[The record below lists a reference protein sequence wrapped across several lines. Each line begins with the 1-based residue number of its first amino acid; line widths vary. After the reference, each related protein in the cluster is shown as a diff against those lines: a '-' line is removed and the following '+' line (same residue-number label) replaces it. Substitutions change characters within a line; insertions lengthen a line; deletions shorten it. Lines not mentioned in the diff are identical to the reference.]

1 MPRRDILVIGASTG
15 GFEALKALVAGL
27 PGDLPASVF
36 VVMHL
41 SPRQPGLLPE
51 LLARTSLLPITHAVD
66 DAPIELG
73 HIYIAPPDHHLLLAP
88 GKMRLTQG
96 PKENRSRPAVDALFR
111 SAAQAY
117 GPRVVGVVL
126 TGQLDDGTAGLWVIK
141 DQGGV
146 AVVQDPADAEA
157 PSMPLSALRNVAVDH
172 VWPLAEMA
180 DALARLVQT
189 TAPDNRSNPVSKETE
204 TETNIAAE
212 GNALAL
218 GVMDLGPLT
227 PYTCPECNG
236 VLVQL
241 KEGGVLRFR
250 CHTGHGYSVNSLL
263 DEVTEA
269 IEGDLYAVMRGME
282 EAALIMRQMARR
294 LYDEKDEAAA
304 KACEQKAERATQRA
318 RMIHEVIRQHGQ
330 EA

>member
-1 MPRRDILVIGASTG
+1 MPRRDILVIGASAG
-15 GFEALKALVAGL
+15 GFEALKTLVAGL

-36 VVMHL
+36 VVLHV

-51 LLARTSLLPITHAVD
+51 LLARNSLLPITNAVD
-66 DAPIELG
+66 DAPIEPG
-73 HIYIAPPDHHLLLAP
+73 HIYIAPPDHHLILAP

-111 SAAQAY
+111 SAALAY
-117 GPRVVGVVL
+117 GPRVVGAVL
-126 TGQLDDGTAGLWVIK
+126 TGHLDDGTAGLWVIK
-141 DQGGV
+141 DRGGV

-157 PSMPLSALRNVAVDH
+157 PSMPRSAMQHVAVDH
-172 VWPLAEMA
+172 VLPLAEMG
-180 DALARLVQT
+180 DALARLAR
-189 TAPDNRSNPVSKETE
+189 APAPEEGRKPVSKETE
-204 TETNIAAE
+204 TETKIAAE

-218 GVMDLGPLT
+218 GVMELGPLT

-241 KEGGVLRFR
+241 KEGGILRFR

-282 EAALIMRQMARR
+282 EAALIMRQMAKR
-294 LYDEKDEAAA
+294 LYDEQDEAAA
-304 KACEQKAERATQRA
+304 QACEQKAEHATRRAQ
-318 RMIHEVIRQHGQ
+318 MIHEVIRQHGQ

>member
-15 GFEALKALVAGL
+15 GFEALKTLVAGL
-27 PGDLPASVF
+27 PGDLAASVF

-41 SPRQPGLLPE
+41 SPRQPGLLPQ
-51 LLARTSLLPITHAVD
+51 LLKRFSTLPIAHAVD
-66 DAPIELG
+66 DARIEPG
-73 HIYIAPPDHHLLLAP
+73 HVYIAPPDHHLMLAP

-111 SAAQAY
+111 SAALAY

-126 TGQLDDGTAGLWVIK
+126 TGHLDDGTAGLWAIK

-146 AVVQDPADAEA
+146 AVVQDPGEAEA
-157 PSMPLSALRNVAVDH
+157 PSMPLSALKYVAVDH

-180 DALARLVQT
+180 DALAHLVQT
-189 TAPDNRSNPVSKETE
+189 PAPDNRSNPVSKETE
-204 TETNIAAE
+204 TETKITAE

-218 GVMDLGPLT
+218 GVMGLGSLT

-241 KEGGVLRFR
+241 KEGGILRFR

-282 EAALIMRQMARR
+282 EAALIMRQMAQR
-294 LYDEKDEAAA
+294 LHDEQDEAAA
-304 KACEQKAERATQRA
+304 QACEQKAEKATRRAKV
-318 RMIHEVIRQHGQ
+318 IHEVIREHGQ
-330 EA
+330 ET